1 MPAACPSEPH
11 HKAHPRPWRRD
22 SVFVPPRVRRLS
34 APALRAWC
42 GFVHACR
49 RTRVPTADGRR
60 HVAALTGDR
69 LGVAM
74 QLLQFVGWR
83 GQERVAI
90 EALAGAAATS
100 VDTVGRAL
108 EFLEGVGLIRRHHMI
123 RRTAGGPTTQDIT
136 FYELREP
143 PAPDPQS
150 AADRGP
156 YGLILS
162 FLAGRRARHMA
173 AAIQRTIRKAL
184 GKGSGPSSGSDEWA
198 RWNAERQIAALR
210 GG

>member
-1 MPAACPSEPH
+1 M
-11 HKAHPRPWRRD
+11 
-22 SVFVPPRVRRLS
+22 FVPPRVRRLS

-49 RTRVPTADGRR
+49 RTRVPTADGQR

-74 QLLQFVGWR
+74 QLLQLVGWR

-90 EALAGAAATS
+90 AALAGAASTS
-100 VDTVGRAL
+100 ADTVGRTL
-108 EFLEGVGLIRRHHMI
+108 EFLEGIGLIRRHHII
-123 RRTAGGPTTQDIT
+123 RRAAGGATQQDVT

-143 PAPDPQS
+143 PVPDPQS
-150 AADRGP
+150 AADRVP

-162 FLAGRRARHMA
+162 FLAGKHAQNAAAAVRRAVDQML
-173 AAIQRTIRKAL
+173 RK
-184 GKGSGPSSGSDEWA
+184 GTGPSSGDDEWA
-198 RWNAERQIAALR
+198 RWNAERQMAVLR

>member
-1 MPAACPSEPH
+1 MPTADPS
-11 HKAHPRPWRRD
+11 APRHRARPKPWRRD
-22 SVFVPPRVRRLS
+22 SVFMPPRVRRLS

-49 RTRVPTADGRR
+49 RARVPTTDGRR
-60 HVAALTGDR
+60 HIAALTGDR

-74 QLLQFVGWR
+74 QLLQIVGWR

-90 EALAGAAATS
+90 EALAGAASTS
-100 VDTVGRAL
+100 ADTVGRTL
-108 EFLEGVGLIRRHHMI
+108 EFLEGVGLMRRHHMV
-123 RRTAGGPTTQDIT
+123 RRAAGGSTQQDVT

-143 PAPDPQS
+143 PAADPQV

-162 FLAGRRARHMA
+162 FLNRRRARRMA
-173 AAIQRTIRKAL
+173 AAVQQIARQMF
-184 GKGSGPSSGSDEWA
+184 GKGSGPSSGDDEWG
-198 RWNAERQIAALR
+198 RWNAGRQLAALR